1 MIMRILFYRGGS
13 CNELRVLENLKRI
26 ASEVFVL
33 AKKCKNNDMDAELAE
48 QLFGMI
54 HQNKVDMIMSVDYY
68 PIIAEAAH
76 VAGIPYVSWI
86 IDAPH
91 YTLYSTTS
99 LYDSSYIFH
108 FDMEECARLQLMGRP
123 RVYYQPLASDPGY
136 FGDVIRKSQV
146 RKMADVAFL
155 GSSYQNEHDYFEKRK
170 GLNEYDLGY
179 IDGLMK
185 AQSSIYGA
193 AIVAEALPEDLQK
206 RLIEACETKWPET
219 YDLPASLVAATIVE
233 KKISVIERKKI
244 VSMLAENYGITLYS
258 ESDALKQKGV
268 EYKGYADYEKE
279 MPLVFRYS
287 RININPTL
295 RNIHSGIALRALDIM
310 ACGGFLLS
318 NYQPELAGYFTEG
331 ESVAMYGSLEELCD
345 KAGWYLEHEEERQR
359 VAAKGLEIVN
369 EHFTYEQALKN
380 ILEIVEGA

>member
-1 MIMRILFYRGGS
+1 MRILFYRGGS
-13 CNELRVLENLKRI
+13 CNELRVIENLKRI

-33 AKKCKNNDMDAELAE
+33 ARECKNNDMDPELAE

-54 HQNKVDMIMSVDYY
+54 YGKKADVIMSTDYY
-68 PIIAEAAH
+68 PIIAEVAH

-99 LYDSSYIFH
+99 FYDSSYIFH
-108 FDMEECARLQLMGRP
+108 FDMEECARLQAMGRTN
-123 RVYYQPLASDPGY
+123 VFYQPLASDPGY
-136 FGDVIRKSQV
+136 FGGVIQSSPV
-146 RKMADVAFL
+146 RKMADVTFL
-155 GSSYQNEHDYFEKRK
+155 GSSYQNEHDYFEKNK
-170 GLNEYDLGY
+170 GLEEYDLGY

-193 AIVAEALPEDLQK
+193 SIIAEALTETLRD
-206 RLIEACETKWPET
+206 RLIEACEVRWPET
-219 YDLPASLVAATIVE
+219 YDLPPSLVAATIVE

-244 VSMLAENYGITLYS
+244 VALLAERFGITLYS
-258 ESDALKQKGV
+258 ESDALRQKGV

-295 RNIHSGIALRALDIM
+295 RNIHSGIPLRALDIM

-318 NYQPELAGYFTEG
+318 NYQPELAEFFTEG
-331 ESVAMYGSLEELCD
+331 ESVVMYGSLEELCE
-345 KAGWYLEHEEERQR
+345 KAAWYLEHEEERQK
-359 VAAKGLEIVN
+359 VAEKGLETVRAQ
-369 EHFTYEQALKN
+369 FTYEQALRK
-380 ILEIVEGA
+380 ILATVER